1 MDMPQAKEQ
10 KAMKGNKDLLTKKF
24 GKHGPEVPGLGFG
37 CMGLSGAFAKQKPDD
52 ERYAVL
58 DYAYQSGVYLWD
70 TADAYA
76 DSEDLLGR
84 WFQRNPGARQNVFL
98 CTKFGNTRDPK
109 TGMPAVRNDVE
120 YMHQQLTKSLAR
132 LQTDQID
139 LYYAHRVD
147 KAQPIEITVSAM
159 KELRDSGKVK
169 YLGLS
174 EASADTLRRACKV
187 AHIDAVQMEMSP
199 FCMEVEQRGLMSA
212 CRQLGV
218 AIVAYA
224 PLGKGFLTGSIRSL
238 SDLEEGDRRRIF
250 PRFSEENFH
259 KNLELVD
266 KLNAIADRKGCTNG
280 QLILA
285 WLMKNPLVFPIP
297 GTTQIRN
304 LDENIGAFQVEIT
317 EQDDQEIR
325 DAISSVEVA
334 GGRYPEMFGN
344 DLFADTVPLEEYDGS
359 QKI

>member
-1 MDMPQAKEQ
+1 M
-10 KAMKGNKDLLTKKF
+10 
-24 GKHGPEVPGLGFG
+24 
-37 CMGLSGAFAKQKPDD
+37 
-52 ERYAVL
+52 
-58 DYAYQSGVYLWD
+58 
-70 TADAYA
+70 
-76 DSEDLLGR
+76 
-84 WFQRNPGARQNVFL
+84 
-98 CTKFGNTRDPK
+98 
-109 TGMPAVRNDVE
+109 RNDVE

-174 EASADTLRRACKV
+174 EVSADTLRRACKV